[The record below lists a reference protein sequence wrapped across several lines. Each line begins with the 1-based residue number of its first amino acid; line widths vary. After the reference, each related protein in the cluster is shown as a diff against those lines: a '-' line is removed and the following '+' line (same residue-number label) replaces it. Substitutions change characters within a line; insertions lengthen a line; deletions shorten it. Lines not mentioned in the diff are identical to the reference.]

1 MKQVIAMHGWAG
13 EPTQWRAWQ
22 RLFESER
29 WQWTSGDRAY
39 TQPAPAPLNWS
50 ASAEQRLVI
59 CHSLGFHLLPISVL
73 SRTTDLV
80 LLGGFSRFIPEGAAG
95 RRQRIGLNGMH
106 QAIGTEGEQTMLQ
119 RFRERVASP
128 LPVSAL
134 PPDNL
139 LRGLSVEGRARLR
152 HDLTLLSTCMGL
164 PKGCP
169 TQMNVLVLHGDADA
183 IVSIEC
189 HQQLLRDLE
198 AHLEAPVQVN
208 VLNACGHAL
217 ITPVVLTTVLAWL
230 HSR

>member
-1 MKQVIAMHGWAG
+1 MRQVIAMHGWAG
-13 EPTQWRAWQ
+13 EPTQWRTWQ

-73 SRTTDLV
+73 SLTTDLV

-95 RRQRIGLNGMH
+95 RRQRIGLNGMQ
-106 QAIGTEGEQTMLQ
+106 QAIGTSEESSMLQ

-139 LRGLSVEGRARLR
+139 IQGLSVPGRARLQC
-152 HDLTLLSTCMGL
+152 DLTLLSSCVGL

-169 TQMNVLVLHGDADA
+169 TQMNVLVLQGDADA

-198 AHLEAPVQVN
+198 EHLQAPVQVN
-208 VLNACGHAL
+208 VLNASGHAL
-217 ITPVVLTTVLAWL
+217 ITPVVLKTVLAWL
-230 HSR
+230 KSR